1 MDLTSIVVLLI
12 VGLVAGWLAGRIMRS
27 RYGLLGDIVIGVI
40 GAYLGK
46 WLFGLLGV
54 SLGGGIP
61 GTLITAV
68 IGAVVLLFV
77 FRLIFGSGRQ

>member
-1 MDLTSIVVLLI
+1 MDLASIVVLLI

-27 RYGLLGDIVIGVI
+27 RYGLLGDLVIGVI

-54 SLGGGIP
+54 SLGGGIL

-77 FRLIFGSGRQ
+77 FRLIFGRGRR